1 MRAYELW
8 VIAEGGVQFQES
20 NRLTLL
26 TKNASIFIQ
35 MDKAMYKPGQ
45 TGKAASRTE
54 ESKDDVV
61 IISGSACNSLD
72 PERFEWNL
80 NE

>member
-1 MRAYELW
+1 M
-8 VIAEGGVQFQES
+8 IAEGGVQFQES

-45 TGKAASRTE
+45 PGKAASHTW
-54 ESKDDVV
+54 ESKGDLV
-61 IISGSACNSLD
+61 IIPGPACNSLD
-72 PERFEWNL
+72 PERLDWNL